1 MYPFFCLV
9 RRARLV
15 VFCLAAL
22 ADISLLHDYVCT
34 YNTAGPRA
42 RAASNI
48 YFLFFLF
55 SGCCHEALCPFCGG
69 QLVCREVKHVRCERV
84 STRSFS
90 LLPSSHTA
98 RRCCRNQLWFV
109 TVTTVYHRL
118 TWLIKPLLFLL
129 FSITEKYK
137 SFQEIRNCIDCERKK
152 WPYKVD
158 RIIMSAIGVCV
169 E

>member
-1 MYPFFCLV
+1 
-9 RRARLV
+9 
-15 VFCLAAL
+15 
-22 ADISLLHDYVCT
+22 
-34 YNTAGPRA
+34 
-42 RAASNI
+42 
-48 YFLFFLF
+48 
-55 SGCCHEALCPFCGG
+55 
-69 QLVCREVKHVRCERV
+69 VCREVKHVRCERV

-137 SFQEIRNCIDCERKK
+137 SFQQIKIRNCIDCETEKYKSFQEIRNCIDCERKK